1 MSRLWTPHSF
11 PRSNRSLLLHSSQ
24 GGSAVVSDDD
34 RDTGLCRMEC
44 PCQQLLS
51 DQTNDTNSCA
61 ESELAIGSLFLRSTG
76 AIESNIQPT
85 SVYNKRRKVPDQ
97 L

>member
-76 AIESNIQPT
+76 AIESKDSLAPNVSLII
-85 SVYNKRRKVPDQ
+85 